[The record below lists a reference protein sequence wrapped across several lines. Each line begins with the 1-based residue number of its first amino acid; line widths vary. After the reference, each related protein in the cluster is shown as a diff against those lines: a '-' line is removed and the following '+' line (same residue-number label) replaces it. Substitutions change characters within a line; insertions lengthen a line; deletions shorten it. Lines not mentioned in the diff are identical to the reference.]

1 MKEMTEEEKW
11 ARVKELTKEAD
22 AIVQTM
28 DGSRTGWLMCAQHSD
43 GRPADGCYI
52 DFYAA
57 AYGNPVLIAAGLDD
71 MISNQKSGS
80 GAGLLNILTV
90 VVSLVGKN
98 KKKTE
103 EAGDE

>member
-11 ARVKELTKEAD
+11 ARVKELMKEAD

-28 DGSRTGWLMCAQHSD
+28 DDRRTGWLVCAQHSD
-43 GRPADGCYI
+43 GIPGSGC
-52 DFYAA
+52 DANFSSAA
-57 AYGNPVLIAAGLDD
+57 CGNPVLIALGLAD
-71 MISNQKSGS
+71 MISNQKSG
-80 GAGLLNILTV
+80 AGMWEIVNA
-90 VVSLVGKN
+90 VVSLVGKD